1 VLIDRPAIARLIPHA
16 GEMCLLDG
24 VLSWDAT
31 RIRCTTESHRSLHNP
46 LRHGERLG
54 MLCGVEYA
62 AQAMA
67 LHGALAETEGAEP
80 DTRAPRVG
88 FLAGLRGLAC
98 HGDRLDLVAGPI
110 IVEAERLFGEDSR
123 LLYAFTLRSADR
135 VLLAGRAAVV
145 LGAIVA

>member
-46 LRHGERLG
+46 
-54 MLCGVEYA
+54 
-62 AQAMA
+62 
-67 LHGALAETEGAEP
+67 P